1 VRAWVEREG
10 RRAAASA
17 GGQRGALS
25 LPNILVAQLWHCAK
39 ISVKINRMSLWKKLL
54 WIGVTI
60 LGLGAIGVLALS
72 RGEQISALWIIVAG
86 LCATA
91 VSYRFY
97 SKWLATKVLVLND
110 ERATPAV
117 VRNDGKDFVP
127 TNRWMVFGHHFAAIA
142 GPGPLVGPVLAA
154 QFGFLPGTLWI
165 LIGATLGGAVHDMI
179 ILFASV
185 RRGGKTLGQM
195 VKEEIGPGVGALALI
210 SVLAIMTILLA
221 VLALVVVQAL
231 AKSPWGVFTIA
242 MTIPIAL
249 IMGAGLRSGRVSVTA
264 VTIFGVIGL
273 GFAVWGGQFL
283 AHFPAL
289 EIWFRHDEKWI
300 AWAIMIYGLAASIL
314 PVWMLLTPRDYLS
327 TFLKLGTVAA
337 LAIAVVL
344 IHPALQMPAITK
356 FIDGSGL
363 VFAGPVF
370 PFVCIT
376 IACGAVS
383 GFHSLIASGTTP
395 KMLGRESR
403 IRDIG
408 YGAMVTEMMVA
419 LMAMIAACVLQPG
432 EYFAIN
438 SKGAPTEVVAKVSGA
453 GFPVT
458 EQGMNTLAH
467 NLGESTMFNRA
478 GGAPTFA
485 VGMAHMFAGISSSPT
500 ALALW
505 YHFAIMFEALFILTT
520 IDAGTRVG
528 RFLLQDLLGNLWRPL
543 GNTRS
548 WSANFFSS
556 FLLVAAW
563 GWFLYQGIIDPLG
576 GINTLWPL
584 FGLANQLLSVIAL
597 CLATTILIK
606 MQKTKYLFITLVPLV
621 FMCIVTFSA
630 GYLKIFS
637 ANPNLGLL
645 SGAQS
650 FIEKAGSL
658 ETGKAA
664 ELVRQAAV
672 WRFDAVVAASFLVL
686 VLLIVLGSANQWW
699 QLIRGTKPVVLRES
713 EFVSIDAATSGV
725 GSEAVA

>member
-1 VRAWVEREG
+1 
-10 RRAAASA
+10 
-17 GGQRGALS
+17 
-25 LPNILVAQLWHCAK
+25 
-39 ISVKINRMSLWKKLL
+39 MSIWKKLL
-54 WIGVTI
+54 WLAVA
-60 LGLGAIGVLALS
+60 AIGAVAVAVLAMS
-72 RGEQISALWIIVAG
+72 RGEPISALWIVVAG
-86 LCATA
+86 LCTLAI
-91 VSYRFY
+91 SYRFY

-117 VRNDGKDFVP
+117 VQADGKDFVP

-165 LIGATLGGAVHDMI
+165 LIGATLGGGVHDMI
-179 ILFASV
+179 VLFASV

-195 VKEEIGPGVGALALI
+195 VKEEIGGGVGSLALV
-210 SVLAIMTILLA
+210 SVLAIMIILMA

-242 MTIPIAL
+242 MTIPVAF
-249 IMGAGLRSGRVSVTA
+249 IMGTALRSGKFNVTA
-264 VTIFGVIGL
+264 ITIFGLIGL
-273 GFAVWGGQFL
+273 AFGVWGGQFL
-283 AHFPAL
+283 SHFPAI
-289 EIWFRHDEKWI
+289 ESWFRHDEKWI
-300 AWAIMIYGLAASIL
+300 AWAVMIYGLAASIL

-337 LAIAVVL
+337 LAVAVIL
-344 IHPALQMPAITK
+344 IHPVMQMPAITK
-356 FIDGSGL
+356 FVDGSGL

-395 KMLGRESR
+395 KMLAREIR

-408 YGAMVTEMMVA
+408 YGAMVVEMMVA
-419 LMAMIAACVLQPG
+419 LMAMVAACVLQPG
-432 EYFAIN
+432 QYFAIN
-438 SKGAPTEVVAKVSGA
+438 TKGTPTEVVAKVSAA

-458 EQGMNTLAH
+458 ENEMQILASD
-467 NLGESTMFNRA
+467 LGEKTMFNRA

-485 VGMAHMFAGISSSPT
+485 VGMAHMFSRITSSPT

-520 IDAGTRVG
+520 LDAGTRVG

-548 WSANFFSS
+548 WAANFLCSV
-556 FLLVAAW
+556 LLVAAW
-563 GWFLYQGIIDPLG
+563 GWFLYQGVIDPLG

-597 CLATTILIK
+597 CLGTTLLIK
-606 MQKTKYLFITLVPLV
+606 MQKTRYLFVTVLPLV
-621 FMCIVTFSA
+621 FMCLVTFSA
-630 GYLKIFS
+630 GYLKVFS
-637 ANPNLGLL
+637 PDPKIGFL

-650 FIEKAGSL
+650 LQNAADSMTDLAKASD
-658 ETGKAA
+658 AI
-664 ELVRQAAV
+664 RQAAV
-672 WRFDAVVAASFLVL
+672 WRLDAIVALSFLLL
-686 VLLIVLGSANQWW
+686 VFLIVAGCAREWW
-699 QLIRGTKPVVLRES
+699 HLLRGTKRVVLHES
-713 EFVSIDAATSGV
+713 EFV
-725 GSEAVA
+725 AVSALELARN

>member
-1 VRAWVEREG
+1 
-10 RRAAASA
+10 
-17 GGQRGALS
+17 
-25 LPNILVAQLWHCAK
+25 
-39 ISVKINRMSLWKKLL
+39 MSLWKKLL
-54 WIGVTI
+54 WIAVTI
-60 LGLGAIGVLALS
+60 LGLASLCILALA

-86 LCATA
+86 LCASA

-117 VRNDGKDFVP
+117 VKNDGKDFVP

-165 LIGATLGGAVHDMI
+165 LVGATLGGAAHDMI

-195 VKEEIGPGVGALALI
+195 VREEIGPGVGAVALI
-210 SVLAIMTILLA
+210 SVLAIMIILLA

-231 AKSPWGVFTIA
+231 AKSPWGIFTIA
-242 MTIPIAL
+242 MTIPVAL
-249 IMGAGLRSGRVSVTA
+249 IMGFGLRSGKVNVTA
-264 VTIFGVIGL
+264 VTIFGLLGL
-273 GFAVWGGQFL
+273 TFGVWGGQFL
-283 AHFPAL
+283 AHFPAI
-289 EIWFRHDEKWI
+289 EVWFRHDAIWV

-337 LAIAVVL
+337 LAVAVIV
-344 IHPALQMPAITK
+344 IHPTLQMPALTR

-395 KMLGRESR
+395 KMVGSESR

-408 YGAMVTEMMVA
+408 YGAMITEMMVA
-419 LMAMIAACVLQPG
+419 LMALIAACVLQPG

-438 SKGAPTEVVAKVSGA
+438 SKGTPVEVVTRVSAA

-458 EQGMNTLAH
+458 ESDMSTLAH
-467 NLGESTMFNRA
+467 NLGETTMFNRA

-485 VGMAHMFAGISSSPT
+485 VGMAHMFARVSSSPT

-528 RFLLQDLLGNLWRPL
+528 RFLLQDLLGNVWRPL

-548 WSANFFSS
+548 WTANFFSS
-556 FLLVAAW
+556 VLLVAAW
-563 GWFLYQGIIDPLG
+563 GWFLYQGVVDPLG
-576 GINTLWPL
+576 GINSLWPL

-597 CLATTILIK
+597 CLCTTILIK
-606 MQKTKYLFITLVPLV
+606 MQKTRYLFVTLIPLA
-621 FMCIVTFSA
+621 FMCAVTFSA

-637 ANPNLGLL
+637 ADPKLGFL

-650 FIEKAGSL
+650 LMAEAVGTVDSA
-658 ETGKAA
+658 KAA
-664 ELVRQAAV
+664 GLIRQAAV
-672 WRFDAVVAASFLVL
+672 WRFDALVAGFFLAL
-686 VLLIVLGSANQWW
+686 VLLIVLGSARQWW
-699 QLIRGTKPVVLRES
+699 QLIRGTKPVVLQES
-713 EFVSIDAATSGV
+713 EFIPV
-725 GSEAVA
+725 GQAEPAISS

>member
-1 VRAWVEREG
+1 M
-10 RRAAASA
+10 
-17 GGQRGALS
+17 
-25 LPNILVAQLWHCAK
+25 K
-39 ISVKINRMSLWKKLL
+39 IWQKLL
-54 WIGVTI
+54 WIAVAG
-60 LGLGAIGVLALS
+60 IGTTALAVLAMS
-72 RGEQISALWIIVAG
+72 RGEPINALWIIVAG
-86 LCATA
+86 LCALA
-91 VSYRFY
+91 ISYRFY

-110 ERATPAV
+110 ERATPALV
-117 VRNDGKDFVP
+117 QADGKDFVP

-154 QFGFLPGTLWI
+154 QFGYLPGTLWI
-165 LIGATLGGAVHDMI
+165 LIGATLGGGVHDMI
-179 ILFASV
+179 VLFASV
-185 RRGGKTLGQM
+185 RRRGKTLGQM
-195 VKEEIGPGVGALALI
+195 VKEEIGPAVGSLALI
-210 SVLAIMTILLA
+210 SVLAIMIILMA

-242 MTIPIAL
+242 MTIPVAFM
-249 IMGAGLRSGRVSVTA
+249 MGAALRSGKFNVTA
-264 VTIFGVIGL
+264 ITIFGLAGL
-273 GFAVWGGQFL
+273 AFGVWGGQFL
-283 AHFPAL
+283 AHYPAI
-289 EIWFRHDEKWI
+289 ESWFRHDEKWI
-300 AWAIMIYGLAASIL
+300 AWAIIIYGLAASIL

-337 LAIAVVL
+337 LAVAVIV
-344 IHPALQMPAITK
+344 IHPTMQMPALTR

-395 KMLGRESR
+395 KMLAREVR

-408 YGAMVTEMMVA
+408 YGAMVVEMMVA
-419 LMAMIAACVLQPG
+419 LMAMVAACVLQPG

-438 SKGAPTEVVAKVSGA
+438 TKGTPTEVVAKVGAA
-453 GFPVT
+453 GFAVT
-458 EQGMNTLAH
+458 ETEMQKLAA
-467 NLGESTMFNRA
+467 NLGEKTMFNRA

-485 VGMAHMFAGISSSPT
+485 VGMAHMFARVSSSPT

-548 WSANFFSS
+548 WSANFLSS

-563 GWFLYQGIIDPLG
+563 GWFLYQGVIDPLG

-597 CLATTILIK
+597 CLGTTLLIK
-606 MQKTKYLFITLVPLV
+606 MQRTKYLFVTVVPLL

-630 GYLKIFS
+630 GYLKVFS
-637 ANPNLGLL
+637 PDPKIGFL
-645 SGAQS
+645 SGAR
-650 FIEKAGSL
+650 SL
-658 ETGKAA
+658 RKAA
-664 ELVRQAAV
+664 DSMTDLTKAADAIRQAGV
-672 WRFDAVVAASFLVL
+672 WRLDAILALAFLLL
-686 VLLIVLGSANQWW
+686 VFLIVAGCAWEWW
-699 QLIRGTKPVVLRES
+699 RLLRGTKRIVLHES
-713 EFVSIDAATSGV
+713 EFVSVSSIQFAQN
-725 GSEAVA
+725 

>member
-1 VRAWVEREG
+1 MA
-10 RRAAASA
+10 
-17 GGQRGALS
+17 
-25 LPNILVAQLWHCAK
+25 
-39 ISVKINRMSLWKKLL
+39 LWKKLL
-54 WIGVTI
+54 WVAVTL
-60 LGLGAIGVLALS
+60 LGLASLAVLALS
-72 RGEQISALWIIVAG
+72 RGEQISALWIVTAG
-86 LCATA
+86 FCAA
-91 VSYRFY
+91 AISYRFY
-97 SKWLATKVLVLND
+97 SKWIAAKILVLND

-117 VRNDGKDFVP
+117 VKNDGKDFVP

-165 LIGATLGGAVHDMI
+165 LVGATLGGAVHDMI
-179 ILFASV
+179 MLFASV

-195 VKEEIGPGVGALALI
+195 VKDEIGRGVGVLALI
-210 SVLAIMTILLA
+210 SVLAIMIILLA

-242 MTIPIAL
+242 MTIPTAL
-249 IMGAGLRSGRVSVTA
+249 IMGFGLRTGKVNVTA
-264 VTIFGVIGL
+264 VTIFGLLGL
-273 GFAVWGGQFL
+273 AFGVWGGQFL
-283 AHFPAL
+283 GNFPAI
-289 EIWFRHDEKWI
+289 EAWFRHDAIWVS
-300 AWAIMIYGLAASIL
+300 WAVMIYGLAASIL

-337 LAIAVVL
+337 LAVAVIV
-344 IHPALQMPAITK
+344 IHPTLQMPSLTK

-395 KMLGRESR
+395 KMVGRESR

-408 YGAMVTEMMVA
+408 YGAIITEMMVA
-419 LMAMIAACVLQPG
+419 LMALIAACVLQPG

-438 SKGAPTEVVAKVSGA
+438 TKGTPVEVVAKVSAA

-458 EQGMNTLAH
+458 EPQMADLAH
-467 NLGESTMFNRA
+467 NLGEQTMFNRA

-485 VGMAHMFAGISSSPT
+485 VGMAHMFARVSASPT

-528 RFLLQDLLGNLWRPL
+528 RFLLQDLLGNVWRPL

-548 WSANFFSS
+548 WTANFFASL
-556 FLLVAAW
+556 LLVAAW
-563 GWFLYQGIIDPLG
+563 GWFLYQGVIDPLG

-597 CLATTILIK
+597 CLCTTILIK
-606 MQKTKYLFITLVPLV
+606 MQKTRYLFVTLVPLV
-621 FMCIVTFSA
+621 FMCAVTFSA
-630 GYLKIFS
+630 GYLKVFS
-637 ANPNLGLL
+637 PDPRLGFL

-650 FIEKAGSL
+650 LLSQAAAVTDPI
-658 ETGKAA
+658 KAA
-664 ELVRQAAV
+664 NLARQATI
-672 WRFDAVVAASFLVL
+672 WRFDAFVAVFFLVL
-686 VLLIVLGSANQWW
+686 VLLIVLGSARQWW
-699 QLIRGTKPVVLRES
+699 QLLRGTKRVVLHES
-713 EFVSIDAATSGV
+713 EFVPLSALS
-725 GSEAVA
+725 

>member
-1 VRAWVEREG
+1 M
-10 RRAAASA
+10 
-17 GGQRGALS
+17 
-25 LPNILVAQLWHCAK
+25 PND
-39 ISVKINRMSLWKKLL
+39 MSLWKKLV
-54 WIGVTI
+54 WFAVAA
-60 LGLGAIGVLALS
+60 LGTGAMAVLALS

-86 LCATA
+86 MCALA
-91 VSYRFY
+91 ISYRFY
-97 SKWLATKVLVLND
+97 SKWLATKVLMLND

-117 VRNDGKDFVP
+117 VQNDGRDFVP

-195 VKEEIGPGVGALALI
+195 VKEEIGPGVGALALV
-210 SVLAIMTILLA
+210 SVLAIMIILLA

-242 MTIPIAL
+242 TTIPVAF
-249 IMGAGLRSGRVSVTA
+249 IMGIGLRTGKVSVTA
-264 VTIFGVIGL
+264 ITIFGLLGL
-273 GFAVWGGQFL
+273 GFGVWGGQFL
-283 AHFPAL
+283 GHFPTI
-289 EIWFRHDEKWI
+289 ESWFRHDDRWI

-337 LAIAVVL
+337 LAIAVIV
-344 IHPALQMPAITK
+344 INPTLQMPALTK

-395 KMLGRESR
+395 KMIGRESR

-419 LMAMIAACVLQPG
+419 LMALIAACVLQPG

-438 SKGAPTEVVAKVSGA
+438 MKGVPTEVVEKVSA
-453 GFPVT
+453 SGFPVT
-458 EQGMNTLAH
+458 ESDMSILAQ
-467 NLGESTMFNRA
+467 NLGEKTMFNRA

-485 VGMAHMFAGISSSPT
+485 VGMAHMFARVSAGPK

-528 RFLLQDLLGNLWRPL
+528 RFLLQDLLGNIWRPL

-548 WSANFFSS
+548 WSANFLASV
-556 FLLVAAW
+556 LLVAAW
-563 GWFLYQGIIDPLG
+563 GWFLYQGVVDPLG
-576 GINTLWPL
+576 GINSLWPL

-606 MQKTKYLFITLVPLV
+606 MQKTRYLFVTIVPLV
-621 FMCIVTFSA
+621 FMCVVTFSA

-637 ANPNLGLL
+637 PDPKLGFI

-650 FIEKAGSL
+650 LVEKASAGAP
-658 ETGKAA
+658 EKAA
-664 ELVRQAAV
+664 ELLRQASV
-672 WRFDAVVAASFLVL
+672 WKFDAIVAGFFLVL
-686 VLLIVLGSANQWW
+686 VLLIVAGSARQWW
-699 QLIRGTKPVVLRES
+699 HFVRGTKPVVLRES
-713 EFVSIDAATSGV
+713 EFVPVTPTPATSSV
-725 GSEAVA
+725 AAV

>member
-1 VRAWVEREG
+1 
-10 RRAAASA
+10 
-17 GGQRGALS
+17 
-25 LPNILVAQLWHCAK
+25 
-39 ISVKINRMSLWKKLL
+39 MSLSKKLR
-54 WIGVTI
+54 WVAVTL
-60 LGLGAIGVLALS
+60 LGLASLAVLALS

-86 LCATA
+86 FCAAA

-97 SKWLATKVLVLND
+97 SKWIATKILVLND

-117 VRNDGKDFVP
+117 VKNDGKDFVP

-179 ILFASV
+179 VLFASV

-195 VKEEIGPGVGALALI
+195 VKEEIAPGVGVLALI
-210 SVLAIMTILLA
+210 SVLAIMIILLA

-242 MTIPIAL
+242 MTIPTAL
-249 IMGAGLRSGRVSVTA
+249 IMGFGLRSGKVNVTA
-264 VTIFGVIGL
+264 VTIFGLLGL
-273 GFAVWGGQFL
+273 AFGVWGGQFL
-283 AHFPAL
+283 GNFPAI
-289 EIWFRHDEKWI
+289 EAWFRHDAIWVS
-300 AWAIMIYGLAASIL
+300 WAIMIYGLAASIL

-337 LAIAVVL
+337 LAVAVIL
-344 IHPALQMPAITK
+344 IHPTLQMPSLTK

-395 KMLGRESR
+395 KMVGRESR

-408 YGAMVTEMMVA
+408 YGAMITEMIVA
-419 LMAMIAACVLQPG
+419 LMALIAACVLQPG

-438 SKGAPTEVVAKVSGA
+438 MKGTPTEVVQKVSAA

-458 EQGMNTLAH
+458 ENEMSILAKD
-467 NLGESTMFNRA
+467 LGEQTMYNRA

-485 VGMAHMFAGISSSPT
+485 VGMAHMFARVTASPT

-528 RFLLQDLLGNLWRPL
+528 RFLLQDLLGNVWRPL

-548 WSANFFSS
+548 WIANFVSS
-556 FLLVAAW
+556 VLLVAAW
-563 GWFLYQGIIDPLG
+563 GWFLYQGVVDPLG

-584 FGLANQLLSVIAL
+584 FGLAYQLLSVIAL
-597 CLATTILIK
+597 CLCTTILIK
-606 MQKTKYLFITLVPLV
+606 MQKTRYLFITLAPLC
-621 FMCIVTFSA
+621 FMCAVTFSA

-637 ANPNLGLL
+637 SDPRLGFL

-650 FIEKAGSL
+650 L
-658 ETGKAA
+658 AA
-664 ELVRQAAV
+664 EASSDPTKASELMRQATV
-672 WRFDAVVAASFLVL
+672 WQFDAIVAGFFMLFVF
-686 VLLIVLGSANQWW
+686 LIVVGSAAQWW

-713 EFVSIDAATSGV
+713 EFVPVTATQM
-725 GSEAVA
+725 

>member
-1 VRAWVEREG
+1 
-10 RRAAASA
+10 
-17 GGQRGALS
+17 
-25 LPNILVAQLWHCAK
+25 
-39 ISVKINRMSLWKKLL
+39 MSLWKKLL
-54 WIGVTI
+54 WIGVTL
-60 LGLGAIGVLALS
+60 LGLASLAVLALS
-72 RGEQISALWIIVAG
+72 RGEQISALWIVTAG
-86 LCATA
+86 FCAA
-91 VSYRFY
+91 AISYRFY
-97 SKWLATKVLVLND
+97 SKWIATKILVLND
-110 ERATPAV
+110 ERATPAL
-117 VRNDGKDFVP
+117 VRNDGKGFVA
-127 TNRWMVFGHHFAAIA
+127 TNRWMVFGHHFAAMA

-179 ILFASV
+179 VLFASV

-195 VKEEIGPGVGALALI
+195 VKEEIGWGVGLLALV

-242 MTIPIAL
+242 TTIPVAL
-249 IMGAGLRSGRVSVTA
+249 IMGFGLRSGKLSVIA
-264 VTIFGVIGL
+264 VTIFGLLGL
-273 GFAVWGGQFL
+273 GFGVWAGQFL
-283 AHFPAL
+283 GQFPTIEA
-289 EIWFRHDEKWI
+289 WFRYDATWL

-337 LAIAVVL
+337 LAIAVIL
-344 IHPALQMPAITK
+344 IHPTLQMPAITK
-356 FIDGSGL
+356 FVDGTGL

-438 SKGAPTEVVAKVSGA
+438 TKGAPTEAVTKVSAA

-458 EQGMNTLAH
+458 EVQMQKLAAD
-467 NLGESTMFNRA
+467 LGEKTMFGRA

-485 VGMAHMFAGISSSPT
+485 VGMAHMFSRVSSSPT

-528 RFLLQDLLGNLWRPL
+528 RFLLQDVLGNIWKPL
-543 GNTRS
+543 ADTHS
-548 WSANFFSS
+548 WTANFFSS
-556 FLLVAAW
+556 VLLVGAW
-563 GWFLYQGIIDPLG
+563 GWFLYQGVIDPLG
-576 GINTLWPL
+576 GINSLWPL
-584 FGLANQLLSVIAL
+584 FGLANQLLSVVAL
-597 CLATTILIK
+597 CLGTTLLIK
-606 MQKTKYLFITLVPLV
+606 MRKSKYLFVTLVPLC
-621 FMCIVTFSA
+621 FMCAVTFSA
-630 GYLKIFS
+630 AYLKIFS
-637 ANPNLGLL
+637 ADPKLGFL
-645 SGAQS
+645 SGAEALNKTAS
-650 FIEKAGSL
+650 TMADGAR
-658 ETGKAA
+658 AA
-664 ELVRQAAV
+664 ELTRQATI
-672 WRFDAVVAASFLVL
+672 WRFDAIVAFGFVALVCL
-686 VLLIVLGSANQWW
+686 
-699 QLIRGTKPVVLRES
+699 
-713 EFVSIDAATSGV
+713 
-725 GSEAVA
+725 

>member
-1 VRAWVEREG
+1 MT
-10 RRAAASA
+10 
-17 GGQRGALS
+17 
-25 LPNILVAQLWHCAK
+25 I
-39 ISVKINRMSLWKKLL
+39 WKKLL
-54 WIGVTI
+54 WVAVTL
-60 LGLGAIGVLALS
+60 LGLAAICILALS

-86 LCATA
+86 LCALSI
-91 VSYRFY
+91 SYRFY
-97 SKWLATKVLVLND
+97 SKWLANKVLVLND
-110 ERATPAV
+110 ERATPAI

-165 LIGATLGGAVHDMI
+165 LIGATLGGGVHDMI
-179 ILFASV
+179 ILFSSV
-185 RRGGKTLGQM
+185 RRGGKSLGQM
-195 VKEEIGPGVGALALI
+195 VKEEIGRGVGALALI

-231 AKSPWGVFTIA
+231 ARSPWGVFTIA
-242 MTIPIAL
+242 MTIPIAF
-249 IMGAGLRSGRVSVTA
+249 IMGFGLRSGKVNVTA
-264 VTIFGVIGL
+264 ITIFGLFGL
-273 GFAVWGGQFL
+273 AFAVWGGQFL
-283 AHFPAL
+283 SHFPAL
-289 EIWFRHDEKWI
+289 ESWFRHDEKWI

-337 LAIAVVL
+337 LAVAVVL
-344 IHPALQMPAITK
+344 IHPTLQMPAITK

-432 EYFAIN
+432 DYFAIN
-438 SKGAPTEVVAKVSGA
+438 SKGAPAEVVAKVSAA

-458 EQGMNTLAH
+458 EQGMNELAH
-467 NLGESTMFNRA
+467 NLGENTMFNRA

-485 VGMAHMFAGISSSPT
+485 VGMAHMFARVSSSPT

-528 RFLLQDLLGNLWRPL
+528 RFLLQDLLGNVWRPL
-543 GNTRS
+543 GDTRS
-548 WSANFFSS
+548 WSANFLSS
-556 FLLVAAW
+556 VLLVAAW
-563 GWFLYQGIIDPLG
+563 GWFLYQGVVDPLG

-621 FMCIVTFSA
+621 FMCVVTFSA

-637 ANPNLGLL
+637 VDPRLGFL

-650 FIEKAGSL
+650 LIEKTNGL
-658 ETGKAA
+658 EANKTL
-664 ELVRQAAV
+664 ELMRQAAV
-672 WRFDAVVAASFLVL
+672 WRFDALVAGSFLVL
-686 VLLIVLGSANQWW
+686 VLLIVIGSAVQGW
-699 QLIRGTKPVVLRES
+699 QLIHGTKPVVLRES
-713 EFVSIDAATSGV
+713 EFVPV
-725 GSEAVA
+725 GRAPVPTGA

>member
-1 VRAWVEREG
+1 
-10 RRAAASA
+10 
-17 GGQRGALS
+17 
-25 LPNILVAQLWHCAK
+25 
-39 ISVKINRMSLWKKLL
+39 MSLWKKLL
-54 WIGVTI
+54 WIAVTL
-60 LGLGAIGVLALS
+60 LGLGSIAILAMS
-72 RGEQISALWIIVAG
+72 RGEQINALWIVVAG
-86 LCATA
+86 VCAFA
-91 VSYRFY
+91 ISYRFY
-97 SKWLATKVLVLND
+97 SKWLASKVLLLND
-110 ERATPAV
+110 QRATPALV
-117 VRNDGKDFVP
+117 QNDGKDFVP

-165 LIGATLGGAVHDMI
+165 LIGATLGGGVHDMI
-179 ILFASV
+179 VLFASV
-185 RRGGKTLGQM
+185 RRRGKTLGQM
-195 VKEEIGPGVGALALI
+195 VKEEIGRGVGALALI
-210 SVLAIMTILLA
+210 SVLAIMVILLA

-249 IMGAGLRSGRVSVTA
+249 LMGAGLRSGRFNVSWITA
-264 VTIFGVIGL
+264 FGIVGL
-273 GFAVWGGQFL
+273 FFAVWGGQFL
-283 AHFPAL
+283 GNFPAL
-289 EIWFRHDEKWI
+289 EAWFRHSDRWL
-300 AWAIMIYGLAASIL
+300 AWAIMAYGLAASIL

-327 TFLKLGTVAA
+327 TFLKIGTVAA
-337 LAIAVVL
+337 LAVAVLL
-344 IHPALQMPAITK
+344 IHPVLQMPALTK

-395 KMLGRESR
+395 KMLERESR

-408 YGAMVTEMMVA
+408 YGAMITEMMVA
-419 LMAMIAACVLQPG
+419 LMAMIAACVIQPG

-438 SKGAPTEVVAKVSGA
+438 TKGTPTEVVAKVSAA

-458 EQGMNTLAH
+458 EPQMADLAR
-467 NLGESTMFNRA
+467 NLGEQTMFNRA

-485 VGMAHMFAGISSSPT
+485 VGMAHMFARVSASPT

-548 WSANFFSS
+548 WIANS
-556 FLLVAAW
+556 FASMLLVAAW
-563 GWFLYQGIIDPLG
+563 GWFLYQGVIDPLG

-597 CLATTILIK
+597 CLGTTLLIK
-606 MQKTKYLFITLVPLV
+606 MGKARYLFITIVPLL
-621 FMCIVTFSA
+621 FMAVVTFSA
-630 GYLKIFS
+630 GYMKIFS
-637 ANPNLGLL
+637 PDPNLGLL
-645 SGAQS
+645 ASARLAIQKSAEAADAGA
-650 FIEKAGSL
+650 
-658 ETGKAA
+658 AA
-664 ELVRQAAV
+664 VLIRQAMMYRIDV
-672 WRFDAVVAASFLVL
+672 FVAASFLVL
-686 VLLIVLGSANQWW
+686 VLLIVIGSAVEWYRLLVGHKRV
-699 QLIRGTKPVVLRES
+699 QLHES
-713 EFVSIDAATSGV
+713 EFVPLAKVATS
-725 GSEAVA
+725 

>member
-1 VRAWVEREG
+1 MA
-10 RRAAASA
+10 
-17 GGQRGALS
+17 
-25 LPNILVAQLWHCAK
+25 
-39 ISVKINRMSLWKKLL
+39 LWKKLL
-54 WIGVTI
+54 WIVVTI
-60 LGLGAIGVLALS
+60 LGLASVCVLALS
-72 RGEQISALWIIVAG
+72 RGESVSALWIVTAG
-86 LCATA
+86 FCAA
-91 VSYRFY
+91 AISYRFY
-97 SKWLATKVLVLND
+97 SKWLAAKVLVLND

-117 VRNDGKDFVP
+117 VQNDGKDFVP

-154 QFGFLPGTLWI
+154 QFGFLPGMLWI

-195 VKEEIGPGVGALALI
+195 VKEEIGPGVGVLALI
-210 SVLAIMTILLA
+210 SVLAIMIILLA

-249 IMGAGLRSGRVSVTA
+249 LMGAGLRSGLFNVSWITA
-264 VTIFGVIGL
+264 FGIVGL
-273 GFAVWGGQFL
+273 FFAVWGGQFL
-283 AHFPAL
+283 GNFPTL
-289 EIWFRHDEKWI
+289 ETWFRHSDRWL
-300 AWAIMIYGLAASIL
+300 AWAIMGYGLAASIL

-327 TFLKLGTVAA
+327 TFLKIGTVAA
-337 LAIAVVL
+337 LAVAVVV
-344 IHPALQMPAITK
+344 IHPVLQMPALTK
-356 FIDGSGL
+356 FIDGGGL

-395 KMLGRESR
+395 KMLERESR

-408 YGAMVTEMMVA
+408 YGAMITEMMVA
-419 LMAMIAACVLQPG
+419 LMAMIAACVIQPG

-438 SKGAPTEVVAKVSGA
+438 TKGTPTEVVAKVSAA

-458 EQGMNTLAH
+458 EPQMADLAR
-467 NLGESTMFNRA
+467 NLGEQTMFNRA

-485 VGMAHMFAGISSSPT
+485 VGMADMFARVSAGPA

-528 RFLLQDLLGNLWRPL
+528 RFLLQDFLGNVWRPL

-556 FLLVAAW
+556 LLLVAAW
-563 GWFLYQGIIDPLG
+563 GWFLYAGVIDPLG
-576 GINTLWPL
+576 GINSLWPL

-597 CLATTILIK
+597 CLGTTLLIK
-606 MQKTKYLFITLVPLV
+606 MHKAKYLLVTLVPLC
-621 FMCIVTFSA
+621 FMCAVTFSA
-630 GYLKIFS
+630 GYLKVFS
-637 ANPNLGLL
+637 TDPRLGFL
-645 SGAQS
+645 SGAR
-650 FIEKAGSL
+650 SL
-658 ETGKAA
+658 LQQASTTSDSTKAA
-664 ELVRQAAV
+664 DLIRQAGV
-672 WRFDAVVAASFLVL
+672 WRFDAFVAIFFLLLVL
-686 VLLIVLGSANQWW
+686 GIVLGSARQWW
-699 QLIRGTKPVVLRES
+699 QLIRGTKRVVLHENK
-713 EFVSIDAATSGV
+713 FVPITATQL
-725 GSEAVA
+725 AQF

>member
-1 VRAWVEREG
+1 
-10 RRAAASA
+10 
-17 GGQRGALS
+17 
-25 LPNILVAQLWHCAK
+25 
-39 ISVKINRMSLWKKLL
+39 M
-54 WIGVTI
+54 
-60 LGLGAIGVLALS
+60 LALS
-72 RGEQISALWIIVAG
+72 RGEQINALWIVVAG
-86 LCATA
+86 SCAAA

-97 SKWLATKVLVLND
+97 SKWLATKILVLND

-117 VRNDGKDFVP
+117 VKNDGKDFVP

-179 ILFASV
+179 MLFASV

-195 VKEEIGPGVGALALI
+195 AKEEIAPGVGVLALI
-210 SVLAIMTILLA
+210 SVLAIMIILLA

-242 MTIPIAL
+242 MTIPTAL
-249 IMGAGLRSGRVSVTA
+249 IMGFGLRSGKVNVTA
-264 VTIFGVIGL
+264 ITIFGLFGL
-273 GFAVWGGQFL
+273 GFGVWGGQFL
-283 AHFPAL
+283 GSFPAI
-289 EIWFRHDEKWI
+289 EAWFRHDAIWVS
-300 AWAIMIYGLAASIL
+300 WAIMIYGLAASIL

-337 LAIAVVL
+337 LAVAVIL
-344 IHPALQMPAITK
+344 IHPTLQMPSLTK

-376 IACGAVS
+376 IACSAVS

-395 KMLGRESR
+395 KMLGRECR
-403 IRDIG
+403 IRNIG

-438 SKGAPTEVVAKVSGA
+438 SKGTPTEVVARVSAA

-458 EQGMNTLAH
+458 EQQMSHLASD
-467 NLGESTMFNRA
+467 LGESTMFNRA

-485 VGMAHMFAGISSSPT
+485 VGMAHMFARISASPT

-528 RFLLQDLLGNLWRPL
+528 RFLLQDVLGNIWRPL

-548 WSANFFSS
+548 WSANLFSS
-556 FLLVAAW
+556 VLLVSAW

-576 GINTLWPL
+576 GINSLWPL
-584 FGLANQLLSVIAL
+584 FGLANQLLSVVAL
-597 CLATTILIK
+597 CLGTTILIK
-606 MQKTKYLFITLVPLV
+606 MHMVRYLFIMLVPLC
-621 FMCIVTFSA
+621 FMCAVTFSA

-637 ANPNLGLL
+637 PDPKLGFL
-645 SGAQS
+645 SGARS
-650 FIEKAGSL
+650 LLHEAAGIVDPA
-658 ETGKAA
+658 KAA
-664 ELVRQAAV
+664 DLVRQAGV
-672 WRFDAVVAASFLVL
+672 WQFDALVAVFFLVL
-686 VLLIVLGSANQWW
+686 VLLIVLGSARQWW
-699 QLIRGTKPVVLRES
+699 QLLRGTRRVVLHES
-713 EFVSIDAATSGV
+713 EFVPISAAQLA
-725 GSEAVA
+725 EF

>member
-1 VRAWVEREG
+1 
-10 RRAAASA
+10 
-17 GGQRGALS
+17 
-25 LPNILVAQLWHCAK
+25 
-39 ISVKINRMSLWKKLL
+39 MSLWKKLL
-54 WIGVTI
+54 WVGVTL
-60 LGLGAIGVLALS
+60 LGLASLAVLALS
-72 RGEQISALWIIVAG
+72 RGEQISALWIVTAG
-86 LCATA
+86 FCAA
-91 VSYRFY
+91 AISYRFY
-97 SKWLATKVLVLND
+97 SKWIAAKILVLND

-117 VRNDGKDFVP
+117 VKNDSKDFVP

-179 ILFASV
+179 MLFASV

-195 VKEEIGPGVGALALI
+195 AKEEIAPGVGVLALI
-210 SVLAIMTILLA
+210 SVLAIMIILLA

-242 MTIPIAL
+242 MTIPVAL
-249 IMGAGLRSGRVSVTA
+249 IMGFGLRSGKVNVTA
-264 VTIFGVIGL
+264 VTIFGLLGL
-273 GFAVWGGQFL
+273 AFGVWGGQFL
-283 AHFPAL
+283 SNFPAI
-289 EIWFRHDEKWI
+289 EAWFRHDAIWVS
-300 AWAIMIYGLAASIL
+300 WAIMIYGLAASIL

-337 LAIAVVL
+337 LAVAVIL
-344 IHPALQMPAITK
+344 IHPTLQMPSLTK

-408 YGAMVTEMMVA
+408 YGAMITEMMVA
-419 LMAMIAACVLQPG
+419 LMALIAASVLQPG
-432 EYFAIN
+432 QYFAIN
-438 SKGAPTEVVAKVSGA
+438 MKGTPTEVVQKVSA
-453 GFPVT
+453 EGFPVT
-458 EQGMNTLAH
+458 EDEMSILAQ
-467 NLGESTMFNRA
+467 NLGEKTMFNRA

-485 VGMAHMFAGISSSPT
+485 VGMAHMFARVSSSPT

-528 RFLLQDLLGNLWRPL
+528 RFLLQDLLGNVWRPL

-548 WSANFFSS
+548 WSANFLTSV
-556 FLLVAAW
+556 LLVAAW
-563 GWFLYQGIIDPLG
+563 GWFLYQGVVDPLG

-597 CLATTILIK
+597 CLCTTILIK
-606 MQKTKYLFITLVPLV
+606 MQKTRYLFITLLPLC
-621 FMCIVTFSA
+621 FMCAVTFSA

-637 ANPNLGLL
+637 ADPKLGFL

-650 FIEKAGSL
+650 LAAQASGMSDLTKAG
-658 ETGKAA
+658 
-664 ELVRQAAV
+664 ELLRQAHV
-672 WRFDAVVAASFLVL
+672 WQFDAIVAGFFMLFVF
-686 VLLIVLGSANQWW
+686 LIVVGSASQWW

-713 EFVSIDAATSGV
+713 EFVPVTSVTTSAAIG
-725 GSEAVA
+725 